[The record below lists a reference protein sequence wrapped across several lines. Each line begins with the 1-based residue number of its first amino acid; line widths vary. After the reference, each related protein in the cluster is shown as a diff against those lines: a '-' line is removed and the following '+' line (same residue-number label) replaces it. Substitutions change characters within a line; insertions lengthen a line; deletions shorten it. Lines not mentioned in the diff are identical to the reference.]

1 VVVAVVAALGAWML
15 KPAPARP
22 VTRLVIALGPD
33 EHLANLNTPAVAI
46 SPDGA
51 NIVYV
56 ASRGNGPAQLF
67 LRALDALKAQPI
79 TGTEGALSPFFSPD
93 GQWIAFFAGGKLKK
107 VVITGG
113 AAVALCDAGTGITVP
128 GGTWGPNNTILF
140 QSLTGTFLEVSA
152 SGGTPRRVTVVVKN
166 PIWRWPEFT
175 PNGGAVIF
183 ARGAGGLNFGTN
195 SSIGAATLDGAGA
208 EKDLIAEG
216 VSPHLAPTGDMIYAQ
231 NGTLMAVPFNSK
243 RLELAG
249 SPVPVLE
256 GVRESTLG
264 TAQYGLSASG
274 TLVYVPGGLQ
284 GTASRL
290 AWVDRQGKEQPIAA
304 PAHGYTFPRISPDGR
319 RIAVAIAETATDVW
333 IYDLERDAL
342 SRATFG
348 GTSNANPAWS
358 PDGRRFSFN
367 SNRAGLAL
375 NLFWQPADGSGTAER
390 LTTSQST
397 QVPGSFSPDGQ
408 TIAFMEVNS
417 ETGPDIWT
425 LGLGDRKA
433 RPFLKTPASETAPR
447 FSPDGR
453 WMAYTSDESGR
464 WEVYV
469 QPYPGPGGKWQIST
483 DGGAE
488 PVWNLTGH
496 ELFYRS
502 GNRMMAVPVTL
513 QPEFSA
519 GKPVALFEG
528 PWLPTP
534 LSFPNYD
541 VSRDGQRFLM
551 LKIAD
556 QDEGARQIVVVQNWL
571 EELNRRKK

>member
-1 VVVAVVAALGAWML
+1 
-15 KPAPARP
+15 
-22 VTRLVIALGPD
+22 
-33 EHLANLNTPAVAI
+33 
-46 SPDGA
+46 
-51 NIVYV
+51 
-56 ASRGNGPAQLF
+56 
-67 LRALDALKAQPI
+67 
-79 TGTEGALSPFFSPD
+79 
-93 GQWIAFFAGGKLKK
+93 
-107 VVITGG
+107 
-113 AAVALCDAGTGITVP
+113 
-128 GGTWGPNNTILF
+128 
-140 QSLTGTFLEVSA
+140 
-152 SGGTPRRVTVVVKN
+152 
-166 PIWRWPEFT
+166 
-175 PNGGAVIF
+175 
-183 ARGAGGLNFGTN
+183 
-195 SSIGAATLDGAGA
+195 
-208 EKDLIAEG
+208 
-216 VSPHLAPTGDMIYAQ
+216 
-231 NGTLMAVPFNSK
+231 
-243 RLELAG
+243 
-249 SPVPVLE
+249 
-256 GVRESTLG
+256 
-264 TAQYGLSASG
+264 
-274 TLVYVPGGLQ
+274 LQ